1 LEYYWVIDRN
11 DAFVVA
17 FGPLARRQ
25 KPAIAKNQE
34 RSAAMSV
41 SKIRNSERREATNLE
56 RLLVGKSQQIWE
68 IEQEIMTSA
77 GGDITVLITGESGV
91 GKELV
96 ARAVHLNS
104 KRATGPFITINCGS
118 LTESLLASEFFG
130 HVKGAFTGAAGP
142 QRGLFEAANGGSV
155 FLDEIGDMPLQMQV
169 YLLRVLQERTILPVG
184 SHTEKRVDVRI
195 IAATNKDLHQE
206 AMHGRFRQDLY
217 YRLNGFPI
225 RVPALRER
233 PSDIPILVH
242 HFLGDMKIREEGLA
256 LLCGHTWPGNVRE
269 LRTTIERL
277 TLRAKEV
284 GLITAD
290 QVRRELRL
298 SEEVMAADAA
308 ASRDSRERRDTITFA
323 DESRGCDSFKERLNL
338 EKLAYYQEL
347 VRSCGGRAKAA
358 ESVGLTY
365 SALYHRMERLRREVE
380 DH

>member
-1 LEYYWVIDRN
+1 
-11 DAFVVA
+11 
-17 FGPLARRQ
+17 
-25 KPAIAKNQE
+25 
-34 RSAAMSV
+34 MST
-41 SKIRNSERREATNLE
+41 SKICNTSERREAANLE
-56 RLLVGKSQQIWE
+56 RLLVGESQQIWE
-68 IEQEIMTSA
+68 VEQDIMTSA

-104 KRATGPFITINCGS
+104 NRATGPFITINCGS
-118 LTESLLASEFFG
+118 LTESLLASELFG

-142 QRGLFEAANGGSV
+142 QRGLFEAANGGTI

-195 IAATNKDLHQE
+195 VAATNKDLRQE
-206 AMHGRFRQDLY
+206 AMQGRFRQDLY

-233 PSDIPILVH
+233 PSDIPALVH
-242 HFLGDMKIREEGLA
+242 HFLGDMKIEEKGLA

-269 LRTTIERL
+269 LKTTIERL

-284 GLITAD
+284 GLIAAD
-290 QVRRELRL
+290 QVRRELQL
-298 SEEVMAADAA
+298 SEEVMEAEAA
-308 ASRDSRERRDTITFA
+308 ASRDSRERRDAITGINEPGRDDLF
-323 DESRGCDSFKERLNL
+323 EKRLNL

-358 ESVGLTY
+358 ERVGLTY
-365 SALYHRMERLRREVE
+365 SALYHRMERLRQQVE
-380 DH
+380 QN